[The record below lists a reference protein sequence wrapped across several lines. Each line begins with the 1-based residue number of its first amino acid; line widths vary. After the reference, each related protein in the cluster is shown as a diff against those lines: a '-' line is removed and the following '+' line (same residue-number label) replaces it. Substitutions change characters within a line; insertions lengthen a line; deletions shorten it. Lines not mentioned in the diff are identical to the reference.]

1 MDTQKAIEYFSSK
14 LGRTLSSRRR
24 QAYEVALE
32 ALEKQEAKKV
42 EKKMIRPRYKGERG
56 GTLTMSMKK
65 NIPEPRHKD
74 WKLTTCPQCGQQCW
88 ESELARQCLKK
99 DKTLKALCT
108 ECALGGK
115 R

>member
-1 MDTQKAIEYFSSK
+1 MKE
-14 LGRTLSSRRR
+14 
-24 QAYEVALE
+24 
-32 ALEKQEAKKV
+32 
-42 EKKMIRPRYKGERG
+42 MIRPRYKGERG

-65 NIPEPRHKD
+65 NIPEPKHKD

-115 R
+115 